1 VALVKRE
8 VEETSSEFLER
19 LREVL
24 IKHTDLNPDAY
35 EGQLILKD
43 KFITQ
48 SAPDKCKKLQKSPR
62 GPEDTLD
69 NLLKLT
75 TKVFYSR
82 EEEEE
87 ELQAQKLKQRGK
99 AETLVAAL
107 RENGFKQR
115 GEQDSIYF
123 WWNKPDIPQRMH
135 REACPICRG
144 DHWRTDCPKG

>member
-1 VALVKRE
+1 
-8 VEETSSEFLER
+8 
-19 LREVL
+19 LREAF
-24 IKHTDLNPDAY
+24 IKHTNLNPDAY

-48 SAPDKCKKLQKSPR
+48 SAPDIHKKLQKSPR

-69 NLLKLT
+69 NLLKLA

-82 EEEEE
+82 EEEE
-87 ELQAQKLKQRGK
+87 LQDQKLKQTGK

-115 GEQDSIYF
+115 KDPIYF
-123 WWNKPDIPQRMH
+123 WCNKPSHFLKECTGCPH
-135 REACPICRG
+135 RPCPICQG
-144 DHWRTDCPKG
+144 DHWRTDCPKGQKF